1 MKILKLPFLQV
12 LLWLNYCNYFKFHTV
27 IQPSTFKY
35 INIRAL
41 FYFLQFIQSCQP
53 DRFWKRHFKSQWHE
67 RYVKVSL
74 YPVTGMLSLSQNVC
88 MYVCMWQLTVQRVV
102 YSGLNIGNRFLAKKP
117 EIAFWQDTRLPPVH
131 TPNPSFTE
139 DALTLRQSSPGQ
151 HPWDPEA
158 RHLWFFALYNTTVSM
173 LA

>member
-12 LLWLNYCNYFKFHTV
+12 LLWLHYCTYFKFHTV

-102 YSGLNIGNRFLAKKP
+102 YSGLNIGNRFWQRNRKLLFGRTPDFPQSTRPTQVLQRTHLLYANLLQVSIP
-117 EIAFWQDTRLPPVH
+117 EIPKPDTCDFLCCI
-131 TPNPSFTE
+131 TQQF
-139 DALTLRQSSPGQ
+139 QC
-151 HPWDPEA
+151 
-158 RHLWFFALYNTTVSM
+158 
-173 LA
+173 